1 MILDQDNNKEV
12 CSKFDVVFHDEVQQY
27 LMHEEFKKFVA
38 DTALDGV
45 RRVLAET
52 QEKISTDYK
61 ILKNLKCKGGE
72 PSMMTVK
79 DESQSNPLLKNMD
92 IQNTKTKLQREMEGQ
107 RNEQLEK
114 EEREKAEAKA
124 LKEA

>member
-1 MILDQDNNKEV
+1 
-12 CSKFDVVFHDEVQQY
+12 
-27 LMHEEFKKFVA
+27 VA

-79 DESQSNPLLKNMD
+79 DERASTNPLLNNMD
-92 IQNTKTKLQREMEGQ
+92 ISKK
-107 RNEQLEK
+107 K
-114 EEREKAEAKA
+114 P
-124 LKEA
+124 